1 MKLTFHGAAQTV
13 TGSQHLVEINGHKIL
28 LDCGL
33 FQGARKNSYKRNKE
47 LPFEAN
53 DISALILSHAHIDHS
68 GNIPNLVKQ
77 GFNNDIF
84 CTYAT
89 RDLCAAMLLDS
100 GHIQE
105 RDAEYMNRKRRK
117 RGDELIE
124 PIYTQEDAF
133 DSLDYFAPMAV
144 NRTRPLLDGV
154 KVTLRDVGHI
164 LGAACVTLEMENA
177 TTGKMETL
185 VYSGDIGRH
194 GIPILKDPVTPPAAD
209 VLILE
214 STYGGQTHDPYPDM
228 ETKLKD
234 IILRTIDRG
243 GNVIVPAFA
252 VGRTQH
258 LVYIL
263 NKLFHAGEI
272 PDIPIFV
279 DSPLAVNVT
288 DIFRLHP
295 EIYDKKARDY
305 MFNEDP
311 DGNLFGF
318 SMLTYVRHVERSK
331 MLNSLDQPI
340 VIISA
345 SGMAVAGRIL
355 HHLKHNISDS
365 SNTVLIT
372 GFQAGHTLGRRL
384 VERDPVVTIFGDK
397 YEVKAEIAELTGFSG
412 HADHDGL
419 IEWVSK
425 FERRPK
431 TIFLVHGEGERQ
443 EKLATGLKNDLGIED
458 VRIPIQGQV
467 ATIDV

>member
-1 MKLTFHGAAQTV
+1 MKLTFYGAAQTV
-13 TGSQHLVEINGHKIL
+13 TGSQHLVEINGKRIL

-33 FQGARKNSYKRNKE
+33 YQGSRKSSYERNRH
-47 LPFEAN
+47 LPYDAKLI
-53 DISALILSHAHIDHS
+53 DALVLSHAHIDHS
-68 GNIPNLVKQ
+68 GNIPNLVKS
-77 GFNNDIF
+77 GFEGDIF

-89 RDLCAAMLLDS
+89 RDLCAAMLMDS

-105 RDAEYMNRKRRK
+105 RDAEYMNRKRK
-117 RGDELIE
+117 KNGDTLIE

-133 DSLDYFAPMAV
+133 EALNSFAPMGI
-144 NRTRPLLDGV
+144 NRSRPLVNGV

-164 LGAACVTLEMENA
+164 LGAACVQLNMENEE
-177 TTGKMETL
+177 TGQLEKL
-185 VYSGDIGRH
+185 VYSGDIGRP
-194 GIPILKDPVTPPAAD
+194 GIPILKDPVTPPEAD
-209 VLILE
+209 VLIME
-214 STYGGQTHDPYPDM
+214 STYGGREHDPYPDM
-228 ETKLKD
+228 EKQLRD
-234 IILRTIDRG
+234 VILSTVERG

-263 NKLFHAGEI
+263 NKLFHEGEI

-295 EIYDKKARDY
+295 EIYDKEARDY

-318 SMLTYVRHVERSK
+318 PMLTYVRHVERSK
-331 MLNSLDQPI
+331 MLNSLDQPV

-355 HHLKHNISDS
+355 HHLKHNISDRRS
-365 SNTVLIT
+365 TVLIT
-372 GFQAGHTLGRRL
+372 GFQAAHTLGRRI
-384 VERDPVVTIFGDK
+384 VERDPVVKIFGES
-397 YEVKAEIAELTGFSG
+397 YEVKAKIVELTGFSG
-412 HADHDGL
+412 HADHKGL

-425 FERRPK
+425 FEKKPK
-431 TIFLVHGEGERQ
+431 TVFLVHGEGASQ
-443 EKLATGLKNDLGIED
+443 EALAAGIKTELGIED
-458 VRIPIQGQV
+458 VRIPGQGQSF
-467 ATIDV
+467 TL

>member
-1 MKLTFHGAAQTV
+1 MKLTFYGAAQTV
-13 TGSQHLVEINGHKIL
+13 TGSQHMVQINGKRIL

-33 FQGARKNSYKRNKE
+33 FQGSRKDGYTRNKD
-47 LPFEAN
+47 LPYDAKLV
-53 DISALILSHAHIDHS
+53 DVMVLSHAHIDHS

-77 GFNNDIF
+77 GFDNDIF

-105 RDAEYMNRKRRK
+105 RDAEYMNRKREK
-117 RGDELIE
+117 RGEPPIE

-133 DSLDYFAPMAV
+133 ESLNYFAPMAIG
-144 NRTRPLLDGV
+144 RTRPLIDGV
-154 KVTLRDVGHI
+154 KVTLFDVGHI
-164 LGAACVTLEMENA
+164 LGAACVSLQMENEE
-177 TTGKMETL
+177 TGKTETL
-185 VYSGDIGRH
+185 VYSGDIGRP
-194 GIPILKDPVTPPAAD
+194 GIPILKDPVTPPEAD
-209 VLILE
+209 VLIIE
-214 STYGGQTHDPYPDM
+214 STYGGQSHDPYPDM
-228 ETKLKD
+228 ETNLKD

-263 NKLFHAGEI
+263 NKLFHNGEI

-295 EIYDKKARDY
+295 EIYDKEARDY
-305 MFNEDP
+305 MFKEDP
-311 DGNLFGF
+311 DGNIFGF
-318 SMLTYVRHVERSK
+318 PMLTYVRHVERSK
-331 MLNSLDQPI
+331 MLNSLDQPV

-355 HHLKHNISDS
+355 HHLKHNISDKRS
-365 SNTVLIT
+365 TILIT
-372 GFQAGHTLGRRL
+372 GFQAAHTLGRRI
-384 VERDPVVTIFGDK
+384 VERDPVVKIFGDE
-397 YEVKAEIAELTGFSG
+397 YEVKAEVAELTGFSG
-412 HADHDGL
+412 HADHQGL
-419 IEWVSK
+419 IDWVSK

-431 TIFLVHGEGERQ
+431 TVFLVHGEGERQ
-443 EKLATGLKNDLGIED
+443 ERLEAGLKNELGIED
-458 VRIPIQGQV
+458 VRIPKQGQSFTV
-467 ATIDV
+467 